1 LKRNGTG
8 LNVLI
13 GSSDTRTGVECV
25 EALAN
30 RCGYKIRCIPLNRII
45 FSAGLV
51 RDLLTQLEMSMVE
64 YVFKPHIGH
73 RAMTVITGCGGLF

>member
-1 LKRNGTG
+1 MKRNGTG